1 MRRRLATLAVCVAAP
16 LLAACQ
22 PPFGSQMAALDR
34 LVHHTN
40 YDAWRA
46 LSGNGAALGRRM
58 YPWLDWSTDG
68 CSAPLVGAGP
78 FDFTV
83 PCTRHDLAWR
93 NLRRLEARFDRDVWT
108 STNKLEADRRFVT
121 DLRTRCGRVSPA
133 VVTACLAATRA
144 YATAVRLVPPYAL
157 PWLRTSGRFRW

>member
-1 MRRRLATLAVCVAAP
+1 VVLVALV

-34 LVHHTN
+34 LVHHTS

-46 LSGNGAALGRRM
+46 LSGHGAALGRRL

-93 NLRRLEARFDRDVWT
+93 NLRRIERRFHRGVWT
-108 STNKLEADRRFVT
+108 ATNKLEADRRFVA
-121 DLRTRCGRVSPA
+121 DLRTRCARVSLA
-133 VVTACLAATRA
+133 VVTACLAAA
-144 YATAVRLVPPYAL
+144 QVYGAAVRIVPPYAL
-157 PWLRTSGRFRW
+157 PWLRAGGRFHW